1 MIEIDRYD
9 SASYG
14 AFGVSFDSLTPQ
26 QQEVII
32 DYCTDNSVNQ
42 KTHINK

>member
-9 SASYG
+9 RASYG
-14 AFGVSFDSLTPQ
+14 AFGVSYDALTPQ

-32 DYCTDNSVNQ
+32 EFLNPT
-42 KTHINK
+42 T